1 VFSSSGFLSL
11 ERQETIHTWG
21 LTGIMSN
28 NVINFQGVADK
39 RRVTDDTEKRC
50 LSDQIDKHG
59 YRQYVLELEHEIL
72 ELQQQVCAL
81 HRDLERERGLRLLTG
96 TAASV

>member
-1 VFSSSGFLSL
+1 
-11 ERQETIHTWG
+11 
-21 LTGIMSN
+21 MSDI
-28 NVINFQGVADK
+28 INFQTEAFK

-59 YRQYVLELEHEIL
+59 YRQYLIELEHEIL

-81 HRDLERERGLRLLTG
+81 HRDLERERRGG
-96 TAASV
+96 AGYMG